1 MINKKTTKGN
11 NTMIKV
17 KMSKWENTY
26 DFIFQNKIIGQ
37 IEKREEKF
45 EGINDYDLKF
55 WDGYGFQNE
64 DAILGFKEAKEMM
77 IKCLISQMEKGIT
90 KVEDH
95 PLAINYYKS
104 IEEACNNFNQRS
116 NSEDK

>member
-1 MINKKTTKGN
+1 MRKNKTTN
-11 NTMIKV
+11 NEDTMIKV
-17 KMSKWENTY
+17 KMSKWENTH

-45 EGINDYDLKF
+45 EGVNDYDLKF

-64 DAILGFKEAKEMM
+64 DAILGFKEAKEIM
-77 IKCLISQMEKGIT
+77 IKSLISQMEKGIT

-95 PLAINYYKS
+95 PKADEYYKS
-104 IEEACNNFNQRS
+104 IQEACEKFNQKLNR
-116 NSEDK
+116 EDK